1 MSIDA
6 DMRLAKIE
14 IEIAENR
21 FNNAVEKEDVDFAI
35 TQLMEAEEKFNEL
48 IKKKKE
54 RSKNE

>member
-14 IEIAENR
+14 IEVAENR

-48 IKKKKE
+48 IKKKKG